1 MRKPS
6 NYSFV
11 DINTGDVAYCPNC
24 EKVGI
29 QSKLEDLI
37 QDDKPLQADADQWC
51 QCHKCFKKYPIYE
64 RKNQGQ
70 FSYFKDTVTNP
81 FDSTS
86 TFEAVKKR
94 DIKKYNRLKDY
105 KDKDSI

>member
-1 MRKPS
+1 MRKNP
-6 NYSFV
+6 YSFI
-11 DINTGDVAYCPNC
+11 DINTGDVAYCENC
-24 EKVGI
+24 QKVGI
-29 QSKLEDLI
+29 QSKLQDLI
-37 QDDKPLQADADQWC
+37 VEEDKPLQADADQWC
-51 QCHKCFKKYPIYE
+51 QCHRCFKKYAIYE
-64 RKNQGQ
+64 RKQQGQ

-105 KDKDSI
+105 KQEAND

>member
-6 NYSFV
+6 SYSF
-11 DINTGDVAYCPNC
+11 INIDTGDVAYCPNC
-24 EKVGI
+24 LTAGI
-29 QSKLEDLI
+29 QSKLGDLI
-37 QDDKPLQADADQWC
+37 DDGNLQADADQWC
-51 QCHKCFKKYPIYE
+51 QCHQCGKKYPIYE
-64 RKNQGQ
+64 RKQQGQ

-94 DIKKYNRLKDY
+94 DIKKYNRLKY
-105 KDKDSI
+105 KNEDSV